1 MSIPEVTTVPDAID
15 GVLIE
20 GVDYVGKTT
29 VCGHLARL
37 AGAAR
42 PVSVGRCYLHRT
54 PLIEFLERAAA
65 GSDDMIVRD
74 HYYTAALVSDIAT
87 ARPPGEYRVQDR
99 HWLTQLG
106 RNTFFHTGPDIVA
119 PGYFLD
125 AHRPF
130 ARNVLLTSSVAAKVE
145 RAAQRPPKSP
155 RDGYLRAHPEVHQE
169 YETFLRTLLPPAED
183 WLVLDTTGLPA
194 DEVARRVLDYCGLDR
209 AAGAA

>member
-1 MSIPEVTTVPDAID
+1 MTGPEVTTVTDAID

-37 AGAAR
+37 AGVAR

-65 GSDDMIVRD
+65 DSDDMIVRD
-74 HYYTAALVSDIAT
+74 HYYTAALVSDIAMP
-87 ARPPGEYRVQDR
+87 RRLDDYRVQDR

-106 RNTFFHTGPDIVA
+106 RNTFFHSGPDVV
-119 PGYFLD
+119 PPSYFLE

-130 ARNVLLTSSVAAKVE
+130 ARNVLLTSSAAAKAD

-155 RDGYLRAHPEVHQE
+155 RDGYLRAHPQVHQE
-169 YETFLRTLLPPAED
+169 YETFLRTLLPPTED
-183 WLVLDTTGLPA
+183 WLELDTTGLPA
-194 DEVARRVLDYCGLDR
+194 DEVARRVLDYCGLSH